1 MSHSLL
7 VKGICFGGQALSLRI
22 NFQREIS
29 NELIRRN
36 GPDQTLVLVLDY
48 RSETVKV
55 IVIYQS
61 DVAVCLGKLRYTDV
75 YWKCFQE

>member
-1 MSHSLL
+1 M
-7 VKGICFGGQALSLRI
+7 
-22 NFQREIS
+22 
-29 NELIRRN
+29 
-36 GPDQTLVLVLDY
+36 VLVLDN

-75 YWKCFQE
+75 YWNENKPVRSLLKETGDPRDRVVL